1 MPFDVP
7 KGRQEGVSCF
17 FGVKEG
23 EWRERMDYASLL
35 VFPIEGKR
43 GVWEEGSAEE

>member
-23 EWRERMDYASLL
+23 EEERANAS
-35 VFPIEGKR
+35 
-43 GVWEEGSAEE
+43 